1 MSVEAKG
8 ARKRVTAGVKGDP
21 GLFFS
26 LFEFFDLFISL
37 RQTHLIL
44 KY

>member
-21 GLFFS
+21 GLFVHYSNSFTYC
-26 LFEFFDLFISL
+26 
-37 RQTHLIL
+37 R
-44 KY
+44 